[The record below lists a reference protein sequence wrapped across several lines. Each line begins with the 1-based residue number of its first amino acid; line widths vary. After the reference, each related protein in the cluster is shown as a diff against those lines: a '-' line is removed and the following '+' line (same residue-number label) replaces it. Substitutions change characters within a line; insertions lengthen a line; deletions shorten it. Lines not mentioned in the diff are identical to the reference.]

1 MRLGCNMKSTSATT
15 TPKHTRGDPLATFG
29 PQSAQPIPMT
39 MTPGTSGYSTYPM
52 QLSVPYLLSDQPQA
66 LLQLS
71 PLMDMLPH
79 AVGRLAYQPIPLTPQ
94 TISSLG
100 SPRNNADRGWNQPGI
115 LYSPITFPPPHQHHN
130 LLQQW
135 PYYHQPHYQPNQHSK
150 RSLLSALPVLPPV
163 ATFATKVK
171 PYHKRHKKAKSLP
184 DAHHA
189 GSGGSLG
196 GSKKSHRAE
205 APSQED
211 VNFGIAAFTATKFE
225 PHTCTLLENLYASI
239 EVKKYSTAAIDPLR
253 NFLTVYEYPVNKH
266 WVIWDYN
273 TGFVH
278 LTGIWKASL
287 GEPVPADGSS
297 GSTLVPEGTPK
308 LHAKAD
314 IVKLLETTPKEYQ
327 QHIKR
332 IRGGFLKIQGTWLP
346 YDLCKRVARKF
357 CYHIR
362 YELVPI
368 FGDDF
373 PLSCLAP
380 EDPGFGKL
388 RLDESI
394 GPKHKVRR
402 VRSDPKPIPNVAYQ
416 TAADIVT
423 SPICNKHELESN
435 DAHSYAYML
444 SLTNSRNEVA
454 DIISASKCLQSLRGD
469 KRGGYPPQLDR
480 STTTSPKSNQ
490 FMMDASPIRPRPP
503 SGDGPV
509 AANVPNKQ
517 VERRMSLKIHD
528 LIT

>member
-1 MRLGCNMKSTSATT
+1 
-15 TPKHTRGDPLATFG
+15 
-29 PQSAQPIPMT
+29 MT
-39 MTPGTSGYSTYPM
+39 MTPGTLFYPSYQM
-52 QLSVPYLLSDQPQA
+52 QYLVPYLLSSQPQG

-71 PLMDMLPH
+71 PHLDVLPH
-79 AVGRLAYQPIPLTPQ
+79 AVGRLSYQPNPLTPQ
-94 TISSLG
+94 TFSSSG
-100 SPRNNADRGWNQPGI
+100 SPRYSADRSWNQPGI
-115 LYSPITFPPPHQHHN
+115 LYAPITFPLLHPQHN
-130 LLQQW
+130 LQQQW
-135 PYYHQPHYQPNQHSK
+135 PHYHQTHYQPNQHSK
-150 RSLLSALPVLPPV
+150 RSLLSSLPALPPI

-171 PYHKRHKKAKSLP
+171 PHHKRHKKAKSLP

-211 VNFGIAAFTATKFE
+211 VNFGIATFTATRFE
-225 PHTCTLLENLYASI
+225 PHTRALLENIYASI
-239 EVKKYSTAAIDPLR
+239 EVKKYSTAAIDPFR
-253 NFLTVYEYPVNKH
+253 NYLTVYEYPVNKH

-287 GEPVPADGSS
+287 GEPVSADRDSR
-297 GSTLVPEGTPK
+297 STLVPEGTPK

-368 FGDDF
+368 FGEDF

-402 VRSDPKPIPNVAYQ
+402 VKSDPKRIANVANQ
-416 TAADIVT
+416 TAADVIT

-435 DAHSYAYML
+435 DLRSYAYML
-444 SLTNSRNEVA
+444 SLTNSYNEVA

-469 KRGGYPPQLDR
+469 KRGGDQPQLDR
-480 STTTSPKSNQ
+480 STTTSPKSTL
-490 FMMDASPIRPRPP
+490 FMIDTSQITPQPP
-503 SGDGPV
+503 SEDGTV
-509 AANVPNKQ
+509 VANVPHKQ